1 MVADPSLAPVFIHG
15 LDTLEL
21 SNKIVHF
28 NISLIYT
35 LSAIQRITEGFRL
48 DLEEINYHVRQE
60 D

>member
-1 MVADPSLAPVFIHG
+1 MYLLIP
-15 LDTLEL
+15 
-21 SNKIVHF
+21 F
-28 NISLIYT
+28 NISLIHT